1 MKRLSA
7 LLVVMLVVSFTWG
20 AAPVIAEEDPQL
32 YALGVVSASN
42 LYFSYLVL
50 GTVADGFAAGG
61 YGEDIA
67 TRLTNETIALT
78 RSSTDALQA
87 LLDTGSVAGDDF
99 NVVVGLIET
108 HRLLLG
114 QANGLLRYINDPAQT
129 GDFLRYRDLAWEQI
143 SALLNF

>member
-7 LLVVMLVVSFTWG
+7 LLVVALVISLTWG
-20 AAPVIAEEDPQL
+20 AASLGAEEDPHL

-61 YGEDIA
+61 YGADIA
-67 TRLTNETIALT
+67 TRLTQETIALT
-78 RSSTDALQA
+78 RSSIDALQA
-87 LLDTGSVAGDDF
+87 LLNTGSVAGDDYH
-99 NVVVGLIET
+99 VVVGLIET

-114 QANGLLRYINDPAQT
+114 QANGLLQYIDDPAQT
-129 GDFLRYRDLAWEQI
+129 GNFLRYRDLAWGQI